1 MWFGP
6 LCGRPSCNSCDCW
19 QPEGPVFLSTLQ
31 ISGFW
36 DWRERLSPFS
46 RPLCSECNSNR
57 DSVLSYTSV
66 RSNSSYL
73 GSDEMGSG
81 ECDGGAGGG
90 VPHLPLAHCSLQCA
104 AVCQHYSSL
113 SEHHQHDCRKQLSE
127 LWAFQEGCAVI
138 AECASV
144 LLCSLTRSSHTCC
157 RARGWQRAQI
167 RRGHDYALCHPHLRF
182 QSPAPRPCGAVAL

>member
-1 MWFGP
+1 M
-6 LCGRPSCNSCDCW
+6 
-19 QPEGPVFLSTLQ
+19 FLSTLQ

-90 VPHLPLAHCSLQCA
+90 TASAAGTLFIVVCSCVPA
-104 AVCQHYSSL
+104 
-113 SEHHQHDCRKQLSE
+113 
-127 LWAFQEGCAVI
+127 
-138 AECASV
+138 
-144 LLCSLTRSSHTCC
+144 LLLT
-157 RARGWQRAQI
+157 Q
-167 RRGHDYALCHPHLRF
+167 
-182 QSPAPRPCGAVAL
+182 